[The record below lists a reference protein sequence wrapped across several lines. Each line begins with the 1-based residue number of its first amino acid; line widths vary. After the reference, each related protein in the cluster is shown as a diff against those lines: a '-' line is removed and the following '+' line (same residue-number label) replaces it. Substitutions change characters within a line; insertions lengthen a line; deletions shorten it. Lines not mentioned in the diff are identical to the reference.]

1 MSNEQPNRDA
11 VPAQPLPSPLLAEL
25 KAQCE
30 RLQQVIQGL
39 EEERR
44 REAETLA
51 AAQAELNQFRQ
62 YVYAWA
68 RKQTRVEDWQNFAE
82 ADYTIPLEETLAE
95 LERQAGS

>member
-1 MSNEQPNRDA
+1 MSSDHSAGPDA
-11 VPAQPLPSPLLAEL
+11 LARPQPSPLLAEL

-39 EEERR
+39 EEEKR
-44 REAETLA
+44 REAEALA
-51 AAQAELNQFRQ
+51 ATQAELNAYRR

-68 RKQTRVEDWQNFAE
+68 RQQTQEEDWQGFAE

-95 LERQAGS
+95 LERQGR